1 MNKTFRKTCSISNT
15 IKNKM
20 ILFKMDQYK
29 ERVPYQPEDVSRDSG
44 ENIYALSD
52 AFLSRCIY
60 LLRKMPGF
68 HILRRIY
75 WKICACH
82 EVCITRDA
90 ILLRLNRQDQLANSM
105 LKKINA
111 LNDMNIS
118 LLSLVKNIS
127 KQVGTLGNDTQK
139 LEEKITNQLEC
150 YEKIGNKFLGKLH
163 TEFEVLHHTQV
174 HSQEYMEI
182 LLRRSVIPCGD
193 VNLVRTVLG
202 YVAVS
207 SSDYAVQTALVE
219 GGELESET
227 RVLISSL
234 LHPGDCYVDVGTNG
248 QGKLICFEPF
258 PQTCS
263 LLRHTLFINGLA
275 EMATVHCAA
284 CSDHSGTLPLHI
296 GATCGHHSLYG
307 LEGATDTGETTEV
320 NVVSLDEVL
329 GDTAV
334 TLLKIDAEGA
344 EFDIICGAARV
355 LENTAGL
362 VVEFGI
368 SHLKRTGHTTDEFLN
383 MFTRLGFEWRAITN
397 NGLASLRQADL
408 EAVSSIN
415 LFFARP
421 ESFLWER
428 VKEDSHE

>member
-1 MNKTFRKTCSISNT
+1 
-15 IKNKM
+15 
-20 ILFKMDQYK
+20 MDQYK

-90 ILLRLNRQDQLANSM
+90 ILLRLDRQDQLANSM

-234 LHPGDCYVDVGTNG
+234 LHPGDCYVDVGTNLGLLTLVAGRTLNG

-284 CSDHSGTLPLHI
+284 CSDHSGTLPLHSGTLPLHI

>member
-1 MNKTFRKTCSISNT
+1 
-15 IKNKM
+15 
-20 ILFKMDQYK
+20 MDQYK

-90 ILLRLNRQDQLANSM
+90 ILLRLDRQDQLANSM

-139 LEEKITNQLEC
+139 L
-150 YEKIGNKFLGKLH
+150 
-163 TEFEVLHHTQV
+163 EVLHHTQV

-234 LHPGDCYVDVGTNG
+234 LHPGDCYVDVGTNLGLLTLVAGRTLNG

>member
-90 ILLRLNRQDQLANSM
+90 ILLRLDRQDQLANSM

-127 KQVGTLGNDTQK
+127 KQVGTLGNDKK
-139 LEEKITNQLEC
+139 L
-150 YEKIGNKFLGKLH
+150 
-163 TEFEVLHHTQV
+163 EVLHHMQA

-227 RVLISSL
+227 RALISSL
-234 LHPGDCYVDVGTNG
+234 LHPGDCYVDVGTNLGLLTLVAGRTLNG

-362 VVEFGI
+362 VVEFGV

>member
-90 ILLRLNRQDQLANSM
+90 ILLRLDRQDQLANSM

-139 LEEKITNQLEC
+139 LE
-150 YEKIGNKFLGKLH
+150 
-163 TEFEVLHHTQV
+163 VLHHMQA

-182 LLRRSVIPCGD
+182 LLRSSVIPCGD

-227 RVLISSL
+227 RALISSL
-234 LHPGDCYVDVGTNG
+234 LHPGDCYVDVGTNLGLLTLVAGRTLNG

-362 VVEFGI
+362 VVEFGV